1 MKALGDYLTAEDDLL
16 RPKATNCLSST
27 LDKLNND
34 TLTSTDLSVLNG
46 FYISKLDDTSSM
58 KETLFGICSL
68 IDMTNFSPTNLK
80 PLLESLSQSYHS
92 TKYLASTRYQGLQV
106 MDRAFTKHS
115 KYIKRFIESL
125 YIKTFIHVATGE
137 KDPRNLLISFSL
149 NHRISSTLNISQD
162 QDDMF
167 DILFCYFP
175 ISFKPPKDDPYKI
188 TSEML
193 KSALREGIATSPLFA
208 KDAYPNL
215 LEKVTSTSPTVKR
228 DTIETITLCVK
239 NYGIESLTEHWIE
252 LWDALKFEILHGDE
266 NDDET
271 GSFNLVLGVFK
282 TISTVLSQD
291 EEKFLQFFKT
301 VYDELQP
308 NSMSKM
314 VKQTCALLGSIA
326 SAGELPFETVTNPVL
341 GELLKDTKD
350 MSVPK
355 ERTLVSNIGVF
366 TRAYIE
372 VYGTFDKP
380 RAKVEDGNALKVYKD
395 EILIV
400 LGRALMG
407 SSKVEVSLRTLSVAE
422 LTKITTLSNFLSD
435 SELSL
440 IVQYF
445 TETVLF
451 DDTDYVYN
459 SCIGGLV
466 QVSKID
472 TSILLEVTFP
482 TLLSLLPDD
491 DGEAVLINDEAKPK
505 EKIFEI
511 LGATCTNSAIVNFM
525 LIRLLNK
532 LETVSAKPE
541 NLKYTFLIVSTL
553 QNMIISSQRTQQ
565 FSTDTHLTKS
575 FPKLVSMLLNTT
587 SGALQDDN
595 IMESA
600 SEILKLIV
608 VYSSKSNHQQLLD
621 ETRQLFSGESCSG
634 NYYKDITTIV
644 NFIDSP
650 DKFVNVMVKIIAGVD
665 KSTKFDDVDDIIG
678 SLVKIV
684 ETHEFADQYAKIGY
698 LRLISLLVNK
708 WAIDTK
714 KYEDMVLDSITKIEV
729 FTWIAKGVILKI
741 DSESVVYITKLV
753 DLLSDERWGAVA
765 TKSFEVL
772 VVDMSIF
779 EKFKKIMNNNV
790 RLLYKQKFFEIV
802 APMIVEKFTNATD
815 MSIKSNYLT
824 ALSLILKHTKKE
836 IITPHLS
843 SFFPLL
849 LQSLSLPNSDVRL
862 ASLQTILGSMDE
874 ISDLIGKHLSTII
887 PSLLSLVKVD
897 EARLNTADVRVVA
910 VNCLHGLTMI
920 VPLEKL
926 IGFQKS
932 IIKELTDVLDD
943 KKRKV
948 RKGAVDA
955 RQAYFELGIS
965 PAE

>member
-1 MKALGDYLTAEDDLL
+1 
-16 RPKATNCLSST
+16 
-27 LDKLNND
+27 
-34 TLTSTDLSVLNG
+34 
-46 FYISKLDDTSSM
+46 
-58 KETLFGICSL
+58 
-68 IDMTNFSPTNLK
+68 
-80 PLLESLSQSYHS
+80 
-92 TKYLASTRYQGLQV
+92 

-115 KYIKRFIESL
+115 NYIKRFIESL
-125 YIKTFIHVATGE
+125 YQRLLFMLPRGRKIHVIFSS
-137 KDPRNLLISFSL
+137 PFHLIIES
-149 NHRISSTLNISQD
+149 LNISQD

-215 LEKVTSTSPTVKR
+215 LEKLTSTSPTVKR

-252 LWDALKFEILHGDE
+252 LWDALKFEILH
-266 NDDET
+266 
-271 GSFNLVLGVFK
+271 
-282 TISTVLSQD
+282 
-291 EEKFLQFFKT
+291 
-301 VYDELQP
+301 VYDELKP
-308 NSMSKM
+308 NLMSKM

-380 RAKVEDGNALKVYKD
+380 RAKVEVVMHLN
-395 EILIV
+395 
-400 LGRALMG
+400 
-407 SSKVEVSLRTLSVAE
+407 LRTLSVAE

-608 VYSSKSNHQQLLD
+608 VYSSNSNHQQLLD

-634 NYYKDITTIV
+634 NYYKDITTFV

-708 WAIDTK
+708 WAKDTK

-802 APMIVEKFTNATD
+802 APMIVERFTNATD